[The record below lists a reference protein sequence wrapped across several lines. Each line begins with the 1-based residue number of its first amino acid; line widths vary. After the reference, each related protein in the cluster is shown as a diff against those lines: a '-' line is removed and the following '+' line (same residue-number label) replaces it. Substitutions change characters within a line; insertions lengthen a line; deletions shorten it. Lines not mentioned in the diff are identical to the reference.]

1 MGDGELAE
9 GSIWEA
15 SMAAAHYQ
23 LDNLIA
29 IVDRNRLQISGSTE
43 DVMSLEPLKE
53 KFEAFG
59 FSVREVDGNDTDALL
74 AVFQAVPFEKGK
86 PSLVLANTIRKGS
99 ATWKIRRNG
108 IMAYL
113 QKINYSRR
121 CANLK
126 LKERLFDMLPPLKKG
141 LPNLEYMAQI
151 LINRAKDDPNLMI
164 VTSDSRGSGR
174 VTGFSEQFP
183 QQLIEVG
190 IAEQNSV
197 GISAG
202 LASCGKKVFTISP
215 GSFLSARSF
224 EQVKND
230 VAYSNNPVALLGIS
244 SGVSYG
250 GLGATHHSIH
260 DIAALMAVP
269 NLDLCIPADNFET
282 ETVLESYLQYPRPM
296 YIRFGKKTMP
306 LFYPSANEVTFGKAG
321 ILHQGS
327 DILIIAC
334 GKHYSRHMR
343 VRQLWKRKGSRR
355 TDQSAFITPI
365 R

>member
-1 MGDGELAE
+1 
-9 GSIWEA
+9 
-15 SMAAAHYQ
+15 
-23 LDNLIA
+23 
-29 IVDRNRLQISGSTE
+29 
-43 DVMSLEPLKE
+43 
-53 KFEAFG
+53 
-59 FSVREVDGNDTDALL
+59 
-74 AVFQAVPFEKGK
+74 
-86 PSLVLANTIRKGS
+86 
-99 ATWKIRRNG
+99 
-108 IMAYL
+108 
-113 QKINYSRR
+113 
-121 CANLK
+121 
-126 LKERLFDMLPPLKKG
+126 MLPPLKKG

-282 ETVLESYLQYPRPM
+282 ETVLDSYLQYPRPM

-306 LFYPSANEVTFGKAG
+306 LFYSSANEVTFGKAG

-334 GKHYSRHMR
+334 GEALQPAYEGAAALEAEGISAGLISLHSLRPFDKTTILDMAASSKAVITLEEHSIYGGLGSIVASLLMERRLFRPIKILAFPNEDLVTGSQTDLFDHY
-343 VRQLWKRKGSRR
+343 GI
-355 TDQSAFITPI
+355 SASGITAAAAELL

>member
-1 MGDGELAE
+1 
-9 GSIWEA
+9 
-15 SMAAAHYQ
+15 
-23 LDNLIA
+23 
-29 IVDRNRLQISGSTE
+29 
-43 DVMSLEPLKE
+43 
-53 KFEAFG
+53 
-59 FSVREVDGNDTDALL
+59 
-74 AVFQAVPFEKGK
+74 
-86 PSLVLANTIRKGS
+86 
-99 ATWKIRRNG
+99 
-108 IMAYL
+108 
-113 QKINYSRR
+113 
-121 CANLK
+121 
-126 LKERLFDMLPPLKKG
+126 MLPPLKMG
-141 LPNLEYMAQI
+141 IPNLEYMAHF
-151 LINRAKDDPNLMI
+151 LTDRAKDDPNLMI

-174 VTGFSEQFP
+174 VTGFGQQYP
-183 QQLIEVG
+183 RQLIEVG

-269 NLDLCIPADNFET
+269 NLDLIIPADNFET
-282 ETVLESYLQYPRPM
+282 EAVLESYFQNPRPM
-296 YIRFGKKTMP
+296 YVRFGKKAMP
-306 LFYPSANEVTFGKAG
+306 LFYPSAGEVVFGKAG

-334 GKHYSRHMR
+334 GETLLPAYEGASALEAEGISTGLISLHSLRPMDKTAILDMAASAKAVITLEEHSVYGGLGSLIASLLMQNRVFRPMKIIAFPNEDLVTGSQTDLYNHYGIS
-343 VRQLWKRKGSRR
+343 VSGIIAA
-355 TDQSAFITPI
+355 SAELLQ
-365 R
+365 

>member
-1 MGDGELAE
+1 MERASWIVPFSCCRSSHRKIAGVEQSTGALGHGLSIAVGMAIAGKLDNRNYRVFCLMGDGELAE

-29 IVDRNRLQISGSTE
+29 IVDRNRLQIFGSTE

-86 PSLVLANTIRKGS
+86 PSLVLANTIKGKGS

-126 LKERLFDMLPPLKKG
+126 LKERLFDMLPPLKKDTQFG
-141 LPNLEYMAQI
+141 IHAQI

-190 IAEQNSV
+190 H
-197 GISAG
+197 
-202 LASCGKKVFTISP
+202 C
-215 GSFLSARSF
+215 
-224 EQVKND
+224 
-230 VAYSNNPVALLGIS
+230 
-244 SGVSYG
+244 
-250 GLGATHHSIH
+250 
-260 DIAALMAVP
+260 
-269 NLDLCIPADNFET
+269 
-282 ETVLESYLQYPRPM
+282 
-296 YIRFGKKTMP
+296 
-306 LFYPSANEVTFGKAG
+306 
-321 ILHQGS
+321 
-327 DILIIAC
+327 
-334 GKHYSRHMR
+334 
-343 VRQLWKRKGSRR
+343 
-355 TDQSAFITPI
+355 
-365 R
+365 